1 MAGHP
6 PPRRAPDGRLPH
18 RPPGSGNR
26 PGRPARLHRGRR
38 RAAHRLERHRAAER
52 AAAARVHRGPGAHR
66 VAGPR
71 PVGVHGRGDARARQ
85 GRRARRARPGAR
97 PAVRPGREPGWR
109 AVLRHRD
116 GADRAAGYRAPAR
129 AAHRRR
135 TRQDRRQPRPR
146 PRQERGKKER
156 SPQERLQPV
165 PGHHRPRG
173 DARRGGQARP
183 APRPDRG
190 RLRLHRR
197 RRLGPVAA
205 APGAAPRGRRPAHHR
220 HRRRRAPRR
229 RTGRHRGRRDRGAA
243 RRRLQRS
250 AAARPAPGRGGGAG
264 HPPGRRDE
272 PGRRAP
278 APHRHRRRPGHRAHR
293 GRREHPAQARMSFA
307 DPVLGAVGLLLAAG
321 LAWAAVAAGRRRA
334 AALAAAGITA
344 GAPGTGKGR
353 GRSAGIWF
361 TIAGLAVL
369 AVAVAGPS
377 ATVPVS
383 RASGTVILAM
393 DVSGSMAAT
402 DVAPSRLAAAKR
414 AALSFIGAQ
423 PDSVDIGVVA
433 FTQGGLEA
441 ALPTPDHTT
450 AEAAV
455 RRLKASGGTS
465 LGDAILASLSAI
477 THKTV
482 VLRRDGSAPDIGYW
496 PSATIVLFSDGQ
508 DEGGAT
514 GGTSSSTS
522 TNPAA
527 AVAEKAGVHI
537 DTVGVGTAAGTTVDV
552 DGYHLFT
559 ALNAAALR
567 SIAQTTAGA
576 YHPASDAGQ
585 LNGIAS
591 SIDLRLTTTHEPL
604 PLAGAFI
611 GLALVL
617 LAVGAVLTVTRSGRV
632 V

>member
-1 MAGHP
+1 
-6 PPRRAPDGRLPH
+6 
-18 RPPGSGNR
+18 
-26 PGRPARLHRGRR
+26 
-38 RAAHRLERHRAAER
+38 
-52 AAAARVHRGPGAHR
+52 
-66 VAGPR
+66 
-71 PVGVHGRGDARARQ
+71 
-85 GRRARRARPGAR
+85 
-97 PAVRPGREPGWR
+97 
-109 AVLRHRD
+109 
-116 GADRAAGYRAPAR
+116 
-129 AAHRRR
+129 
-135 TRQDRRQPRPR
+135 
-146 PRQERGKKER
+146 
-156 SPQERLQPV
+156 
-165 PGHHRPRG
+165 
-173 DARRGGQARP
+173 
-183 APRPDRG
+183 
-190 RLRLHRR
+190 
-197 RRLGPVAA
+197 
-205 APGAAPRGRRPAHHR
+205 
-220 HRRRRAPRR
+220 
-229 RTGRHRGRRDRGAA
+229 
-243 RRRLQRS
+243 
-250 AAARPAPGRGGGAG
+250 
-264 HPPGRRDE
+264 
-272 PGRRAP
+272 
-278 APHRHRRRPGHRAHR
+278 
-293 GRREHPAQARMSFA
+293 MSFA
-307 DPVLGAVGLLLAAG
+307 DPVLLAVGLLLAAG
-321 LAWAAVAAGRRRA
+321 LAGAAVAAGRRRA

-361 TIAGLAVL
+361 TVAGLAVL

-414 AALSFIGAQ
+414 AAVSFIGAQ
-423 PDSVDIGVVA
+423 PDSVYIGVVA

-441 ALPTPDHTT
+441 ALPTADHTT

-508 DEGGAT
+508 DEAGSGGSA
-514 GGTSSSTS
+514 SSSTG
-522 TNPAA
+522 PAA
-527 AVAEKAGVHI
+527 SAAEKAGVHI

-552 DGYHLFT
+552 AGYHLFT

-567 SIAQTTAGA
+567 SIAQATAGA
-576 YHPASDAGQ
+576 YHPAADASE

-591 SIDLRLTTTHEPL
+591 SIDLRLTVTHEPL